1 MTHVTRTVK
10 GIEAAKSAA
19 RAAAKTAA
27 KAAAKAPRSDDDG
40 RSTRWSAHR
49 EARRAELVEAAVVAI
64 DHLGPLAGSEDIA
77 AAAGESKPELYTLHI
92 VGSVRC
98 V

>member
-19 RAAAKTAA
+19 RNAAKTAA
-27 KAAAKAPRSDDDG
+27 KAAKAPRSAGDG

-49 EARRAELVEAAVVAI
+49 EARRA
-64 DHLGPLAGSEDIA
+64 
-77 AAAGESKPELYTLHI
+77 
-92 VGSVRC
+92 
-98 V
+98 